1 MMIENLMKFVTW
13 KFLPKNMLQK
23 LNYKRYF
30 FFFLLLVL
38 FCFNLCVE
46 AKGQL
51 SGVNS
56 VHNMGPK
63 DGIEVTRLGTK
74 CIYLLSHLTSLGIFF
89 PSISWALWVNVL
101 LPLGL
106 GMKQELMDFDFFFLI
121 LPREGEKSGSC
132 LLHPY
137 FCLVGFQA
145 RGGDTY
151 YNCSEVPPEAQVVQV
166 WVPCCGK
173 KA

>member
-106 GMKQELMDFDFFFLI
+106 GMKQELMDFDFFF
-121 LPREGEKSGSC
+121 
-132 LLHPY
+132 
-137 FCLVGFQA
+137 
-145 RGGDTY
+145 
-151 YNCSEVPPEAQVVQV
+151 
-166 WVPCCGK
+166 
-173 KA
+173 